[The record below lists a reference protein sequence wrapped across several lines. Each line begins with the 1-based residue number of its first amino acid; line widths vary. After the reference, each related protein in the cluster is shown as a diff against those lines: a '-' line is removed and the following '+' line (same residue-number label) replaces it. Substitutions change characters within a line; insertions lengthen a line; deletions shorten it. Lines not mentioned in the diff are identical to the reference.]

1 MDWHYKV
8 EPSGSVSIRDLDNPL
23 DSILLPPLVLPC
35 VHKLLTTV
43 PPNVLRWIGHN
54 LAGHPA
60 IADGVGVSGAIG
72 ATFASGANDDG
83 EKGCVRVRGD
93 EADAAVVVTM
103 Q

>member
-8 EPSGSVSIRDLDNPL
+8 EPIGSVSIRDLDNPL

-35 VHKLLTTV
+35 VHRLLTTV

-60 IADGVGVSGAIG
+60 IADGADVSGAIG
-72 ATFASGANDDG
+72 ATFASGASDVG
-83 EKGCVRVRGD
+83 EKGCVLVRSD
-93 EADAAVVVTM
+93 DADTVMVVTM